1 MNNPGR
7 TETVLS
13 ICRKIGRML
22 RLNLVAIFI
31 FRFSRFAAF
40 IILVKWCS
48 KPPTI
53 PEDCMTIERI
63 HSIPDFLNLK
73 EDWNALLTQSASHVP
88 FLRHEFQVQWWMNL
102 GGGEWDSGDLEIL
115 VQRDPDQKLTGISP
129 FFISNQKMQFIG
141 SYEISDY
148 LDLIVAPDNLSRF
161 IREIL
166 DYLSSDI
173 SPDWKTLDLYNLP
186 ENSPSITIME
196 EAARAAGFQTKLEI
210 IQPAPSVQL
219 PSSWQAYLDSLE
231 DRYRQEISRKIRN
244 ADSYFLPVDW
254 YIVNEEHNL
263 DQEIDDFLDLMANNP
278 EKERFLTDQMKKQIK
293 ASARAAFDGGWLQLA
308 FLVVGNQKA
317 AGYLNFDF
325 DEKIWIYNSG
335 INSVFENLSPGWVL
349 LSKIINW
356 SIDQGKTELDFM
368 RGDETYKYQFGGI
381 DQNVFHLQIKK

>member
-1 MNNPGR
+1 
-7 TETVLS
+7 
-13 ICRKIGRML
+13 
-22 RLNLVAIFI
+22 
-31 FRFSRFAAF
+31 
-40 IILVKWCS
+40 
-48 KPPTI
+48 
-53 PEDCMTIERI
+53 MTIERI